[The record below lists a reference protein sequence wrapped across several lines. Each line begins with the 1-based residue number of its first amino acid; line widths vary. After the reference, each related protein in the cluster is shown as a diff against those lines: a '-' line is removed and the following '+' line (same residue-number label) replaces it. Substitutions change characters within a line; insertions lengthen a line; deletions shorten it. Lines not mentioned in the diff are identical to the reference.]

1 MSNPTHS
8 RSLTSD
14 IKTVTKF
21 IELIEAKSFKSDDI
35 WIHQRRVKTISDGW
49 RYPYAVDPEFDPF
62 PNVAT
67 IATSDDLTKVCQAW
81 EGPRIK
87 AVQLRDYLE
96 ELEANS

>member
-14 IKTVTKF
+14 IKTVSKF
-21 IELIEAKSFKSDDI
+21 IELIGAKSFKSDDI
-35 WIHQRRVKTISDGW
+35 WIHQRRVKTISDYW
-49 RYPYAVDPEFDPF
+49 SYPYAVHPHFDPS
-62 PNVAT
+62 PTMSPVE
-67 IATSDDLTKVCQAW
+67 TSNDLAEVGHAW

-96 ELEANS
+96 ELQDNS